1 MSSAPAV
8 IIDNTSANRF
18 ETTRDGHT
26 AELRYRINGSRLVLI
41 HTEVPKE
48 LEGHGVGGDLVRAA
62 VARAAREGLTIVP
75 LCPYARQWLETN
87 PGDIGDVG
95 DVAIDWPKPA

>member
-1 MSSAPAV
+1 MNEV
-8 IIDNTSANRF
+8 IDNTSANRF
-18 ETTRDGHT
+18 ETTRDGYT

-75 LCPYARQWLETN
+75 LCPYARHWLETH
-87 PGDIGDVG
+87 PGDVG